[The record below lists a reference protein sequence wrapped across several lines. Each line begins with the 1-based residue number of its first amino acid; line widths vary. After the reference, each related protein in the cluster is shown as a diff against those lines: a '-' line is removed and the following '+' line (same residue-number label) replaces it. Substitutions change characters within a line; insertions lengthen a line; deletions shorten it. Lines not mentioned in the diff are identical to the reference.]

1 MIKITYSTK
10 ARRKTLVS
18 TLGYLLTVYDGD
30 EAAMYAAI
38 AEHRA
43 NPTKYA
49 VKSPSIDP
57 IDRQPMKRPR

>member
-1 MIKITYSTK
+1 MMKITYSAK

-18 TLGYLLTVYDGD
+18 TLNFLLTVFDGD

-43 NPTKYA
+43 NPTRYA

-57 IDRQPMKRPR
+57 VDGGTS